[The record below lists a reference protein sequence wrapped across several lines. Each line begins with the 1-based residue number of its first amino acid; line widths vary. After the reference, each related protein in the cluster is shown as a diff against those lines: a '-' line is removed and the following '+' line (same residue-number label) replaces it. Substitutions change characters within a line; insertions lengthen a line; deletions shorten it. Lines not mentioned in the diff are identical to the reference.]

1 MFPESREN
9 GGPQTT
15 ARRTG
20 DWKPRQVEMMK
31 KGRRWAQGWEIT
43 RL

>member
-15 ARRTG
+15 TWRTR
-20 DWKPRQVEMMK
+20 DWKPQHVEMK
-31 KGRRWAQGWEIT
+31 KGRRWAEGWEIT
-43 RL
+43 WL